1 MKRVIAFTLYG
12 SNPRYTVG
20 AVKNAAL
27 AAKIYPEFIVRFY
40 VGSDVP
46 HATITT
52 IGIMPNVELF
62 KVDGYDGQFTN
73 SWRFLA
79 FSDPDVE
86 IAIMRDA
93 DARITVRE
101 RLAVNEWLQSGL
113 AYHSMKDHPTGHA
126 AWPINAGMWGGYTS
140 GIKNMHEIMQHF
152 RSGKE
157 TKSFA
162 SDQVFLSRHVAPIV
176 YKNMLIHETFGKTE
190 VSPPSV
196 RKSFPVP
203 YTSISSHIGAAVD
216 ENDMFVYDVDKKNSV
231 AVGGNGFFQ
240 YDFPVPNVSGAIYVN
255 PQRSKFIS
263 SSNFH
268 DFKNSGHIGVDGSQ
282 ITREQKQA
290 QFSKENRRVR

>member
-12 SNPRYTVG
+12 NNPRYTVG
-20 AVKNAAL
+20 AIKNAAL
-27 AAKIYPEFIVRFY
+27 AAKIYPEFIARFY
-40 VGSDVP
+40 IGSDVP
-46 HATITT
+46 HSTIST
-52 IGIMPNVELF
+52 IGLMPNVELF
-62 KVDGYDGQFTN
+62 KVEGYDGQFTN

-86 IAIMRDA
+86 IAMMRDA

-152 RSGKE
+152 RAGKE

-162 SDQVFLSRHVAPIV
+162 SDQVFLSRYVAPIV
-176 YKNMLIHETFGKTE
+176 YKSMLIHETFGKTE
-190 VSPPSV
+190 VPPPSI

-240 YDFPVPNVSGAIYVN
+240 YDFPVPNVFGAIYAN
-255 PQRSKFIS
+255 QQRSKFIS

-268 DFKNSGHIGVDGSQ
+268 DFKNSSHMGVDGLQ

-290 QFSKENRRVR
+290 QFSKENRRLR